1 MPKNCLDVASEQAFE
16 LFIID
21 LHRAL
26 IKNPLGL
33 RWIVKDVSG
42 LLYSA
47 MDIGLTQ
54 RDLFRFI
61 KIYDDMS
68 LRDALENNGAFWS
81 AAQKRALSMHKKL
94 GRVS

>member
-1 MPKNCLDVASEQAFE
+1 MPKDCLDPGSDQAFD

-68 LRDALENNGAFWS
+68 LRDALANNGAFWS
-81 AAQKRALSMHKKL
+81 SVQKRALSMYKKL
-94 GRVS
+94 GSVS

>member
-1 MPKNCLDVASEQAFE
+1 MASNQAFE

-54 RDLFRFI
+54 RDFYRFI

-68 LRDALENNGAFWS
+68 LRDALATNGAFWS
-81 AAQKRALSMHKKL
+81 AVQTRGLSMHKKL
-94 GRVS
+94 GPGELVL

>member
-1 MPKNCLDVASEQAFE
+1 MPKECFDVASNQAFE

-54 RDLFRFI
+54 RDFYRFI
-61 KIYDDMS
+61 KIYDDTS
-68 LRDALENNGAFWS
+68 LRDALATNGAFWS
-81 AAQKRALSMHKKL
+81 AVQTRGLSMHKKL
-94 GRVS
+94 GQVS

>member
-1 MPKNCLDVASEQAFE
+1 MPKSCLDAASEQAFE

-68 LRDALENNGAFWS
+68 LRDALANNGAFWS

-94 GRVS
+94 SQVS